1 MNTSFN
7 KLSNF
12 QNRIEEQ
19 ANIFDSISFFIENF
33 CLFLFL
39 ISSFICPNFAPER
52 FNWFRTFYIV
62 IIIFHTIF

>member
-19 ANIFDSISFFIENF
+19 ANILTKFHFS
-33 CLFLFL
+33 L
-39 ISSFICPNFAPER
+39 ILKQADLGPTVLQK
-52 FNWFRTFYIV
+52 W
-62 IIIFHTIF
+62 